1 MALLFGV
8 DASGVLGRPISD
20 ALEID
25 DSEGGALPVTF
36 HTAGG
41 PNGSHAP
48 RQVLVRPREGPP
60 KATRCLLT
68 TVLSGSREGAERCL
82 LFHPMTDEAED
93 AAFSAVADTFLEV
106 SEVAAVVFGADR
118 RVLLVNSAAEE
129 LFEAPRSRLLGRR
142 MEDIDRRLGEEEGSA
157 EGAMGDAAE
166 DSADGEARI
175 LGFSTGEGRQ
185 RFLRRVLRG
194 VILSGTTPAFYVLTL
209 DDITDELRTEEEL
222 RKMHRMQSLR
232 SLVGGIAHDF
242 NDLITAVLG
251 NISLAKLENAS
262 AAEIRNLLSEAE
274 QALGQ
279 AENLT
284 HELSALSE
292 GSGQQPRTGFSEL
305 VESAAAFVLRGTNVK
320 LRATFGAGLPEPALD
335 ANRLA
340 QVVQNLVMNAQQAMP
355 DGGIVEVSAD
365 RDEIAFLTGGRLP
378 SVRLT
383 VRDHGE
389 GIPRVHLKRIFEPFF
404 TTRRNGSGLGLTVA
418 QSIVV
423 GSGGRIEV
431 ESKPG
436 YGSAFTA
443 LLPST
448 EAHRQRARRSD
459 DSAAYVNKKI
469 LVMDD
474 DRFIRGILGRMV
486 DRLGCRSSLAA
497 DGNEAVFLYQEAM
510 DSGHPFDAVIMDL
523 TVPGGMGGKDAVRR
537 ILRVDPEA
545 TVVVTSGLPNDPVLK
560 EYKRFGFR
568 GSIAKPFTFEEIADT
583 LATVLTH

>member
-1 MALLFGV
+1 MARLFGV
-8 DASGVLGRPISD
+8 DSTGALGRRLSESLI
-20 ALEID
+20 LED
-25 DSEGGALPVTF
+25 DTGAELPEEFLEPHSEPSAARPVF
-36 HTAGG
+36 
-41 PNGSHAP
+41 
-48 RQVLVRPREGPP
+48 VRRRADSPQSIP
-60 KATRCLLT
+60 CLLT
-68 TVLSGSREGAERCL
+68 MVPTDTDGLEWCL
-82 LFHPMTDEAED
+82 LFRPLADEAED

-106 SEVAAVVFGADR
+106 SEVAALVFGEDR
-118 RVLLVNSAAEE
+118 RLLLVNSAAEV
-129 LFEAPRSRLLGRR
+129 LFDTPRRTLLGRQL
-142 MEDIDRRLGEEEGSA
+142 EDIEGRIGVGEGT
-157 EGAMGDAAE
+157 
-166 DSADGEARI
+166 ADGEATI
-175 LGFSTGEGRQ
+175 VEFSNADGSQ

-194 VILSGTTPAFYVLTL
+194 VTLAGATPAFYVLTL

-222 RKMHRMQSLR
+222 RKMHRVQSLR

-262 AAEIRNLLSEAE
+262 PAEVRNLLLEAE

-292 GSGQQPRTGFSEL
+292 SQRRQPRTGFAEL
-305 VESAAAFVLRGTNVK
+305 VQSAAAFVLRGTNVK

-355 DGGIVEVSAD
+355 EGGIVEVAAD
-365 RDEIAFLTGGRLP
+365 RDEAGVIARGQVP
-378 SVRLT
+378 AVRLT
-383 VRDHGE
+383 IRDHGE
-389 GIPRVHLKRIFEPFF
+389 GIPRAHLKRIFEPFY
-404 TTRRNGSGLGLTVA
+404 TTRRTGSGLGLTVA
-418 QSIVV
+418 RSIVV

-436 YGSAFTA
+436 YGSAFTV
-443 LLPST
+443 LLPSS
-448 EAHRQRARRSD
+448 EGSLQKDGRSD
-459 DSAAYVNKKI
+459 RVAAHANKKI

-474 DRFIRGILGRMV
+474 DRFIRDILGRMV

-545 TVVVTSGLPNDPVLK
+545 TVVVTSGSPDDPVLK
-560 EYKRFGFR
+560 EYERFGFR
-568 GSIAKPFTFEEIADT
+568 GSVPKPFTFEEIADT
-583 LATVLTH
+583 LDRVLSP

>member
-8 DASGVLGRPISD
+8 AGPGAIGRPISELLI
-20 ALEID
+20 LED
-25 DSEGGALPVTF
+25 PSGTRLPEAF
-36 HTAGG
+36 LG
-41 PNGSHAP
+41 PQNGPQVA
-48 RQVLVRPREGPP
+48 RNVLVRRRTDSPESIP
-60 KATRCLLT
+60 CLLT
-68 TVLSGSREGAERCL
+68 MVPTDTEGLEWCL
-82 LFHPMTDEAED
+82 LFRPLTDEAED
-93 AAFSAVADTFLEV
+93 AALSAVADTFLEV
-106 SEVAAVVFGADR
+106 SAVAAVVFGADR
-118 RVLLVNSAAEE
+118 RVLLANSAAEA
-129 LFEAPRSRLLGRR
+129 LLDTPRSVLLGR
-142 MEDIDRRLGEEEGSA
+142 DIEEIERRIGAGEGP
-157 EGAMGDAAE
+157 
-166 DSADGEARI
+166 ADGESRI
-175 LGFSTGEGRQ
+175 VGFSTADGSQ

-194 VILSGTTPAFYVLTL
+194 VTLSGATPAFYVLTL
-209 DDITDELRTEEEL
+209 DDVTDELRTEEEL
-222 RKMHRMQSLR
+222 RKMHRVQSLR

-262 AAEIRNLLSEAE
+262 PAEVRNLLLEAE

-292 GSGQQPRTGFSEL
+292 SQGRQPRAGFAEL
-305 VESAAAFVLRGTNVK
+305 VQSAAAFVLRGTNVK
-320 LRATFGAGLPEPALD
+320 LRATFGAGVSEPALD

-340 QVVQNLVMNAQQAMP
+340 QVVQNVVMNAQQAMP
-355 DGGIVEVSAD
+355 EGGIVEVAAD
-365 RDEIAFLTGGRLP
+365 RDEAGLVPGGHRAW
-378 SVRLT
+378 VRLT

-389 GIPRVHLKRIFEPFF
+389 GIPRAHLKRIFEPFY
-404 TTRRNGSGLGLTVA
+404 TTRQSGSGLGLTVA
-418 QSIVV
+418 KSIVV
-423 GSGGRIEV
+423 GAGGRIEV

-436 YGSAFTA
+436 YGSAFTV
-443 LLPST
+443 LLPT
-448 EAHRQRARRSD
+448 AEGHRPRRGRTD
-459 DSAAYVNKKI
+459 RTADYANKKI

-474 DRFIRGILGRMV
+474 DRFIRDILGRML

-583 LATVLTH
+583 LATVLTP

>member
-8 DASGVLGRPISD
+8 AASGALGRPISD
-20 ALEID
+20 ALDID
-25 DSEGGALPVTF
+25 AGEGGESPVASLATRG
-36 HTAGG
+36 A
-41 PNGSHAP
+41 NGSQAP

-68 TVLSGSREGAERCL
+68 TVLSASREGAEWCL
-82 LFHPMTDEAED
+82 LFHPITDEAED
-93 AAFSAVADTFLEV
+93 EAFSAVADTFLEV

-142 MEDIDRRLGEEEGSA
+142 MEDIDRRLGEEDPVD
-157 EGAMGDAAE
+157 GAFDNAAE
-166 DSADGEARI
+166 GEARI

-194 VILSGTTPAFYVLTL
+194 VTLSGTTPAFYVLTL

-292 GSGQQPRTGFSEL
+292 SSGQQPRTGFSEL
-305 VESAAAFVLRGTNVK
+305 VQSAAAFVLRGTNVK

-365 RDEIAFLTGGRLP
+365 RDEMSFLTGRHLP

-404 TTRRNGSGLGLTVA
+404 TTRRTGSGLGLTVA

-423 GSGGRIEV
+423 GAGGRIEV

-436 YGSAFTA
+436 YGSAFIA

-448 EAHRQRARRSD
+448 EAHQQRARRSD
-459 DSAAYVNKKI
+459 NSAAYVNKKI

-474 DRFIRGILGRMV
+474 DRFIRDILGRMV

-545 TVVVTSGLPNDPVLK
+545 TVVVTSGLPNDTVLK

-568 GSIAKPFTFEEIADT
+568 GSIAKPFTFEEIADA

>member
-1 MALLFGV
+1 MALLFGL
-8 DASGVLGRPISD
+8 DASAALGRPISD
-20 ALEID
+20 ALTID
-25 DSEGGALPVTF
+25 DTEGGESPITIL
-36 HTAGG
+36 TARG
-41 PNGSHAP
+41 PNGSPAP
-48 RQVLVRPREGPP
+48 RQVLVRRRDRPP
-60 KATRCLLT
+60 TAIRCLLT
-68 TVLSGSREGAERCL
+68 TVPLGPREEAEWCL

-129 LFEAPRSRLLGRR
+129 LFEAPRSRLLGRL
-142 MEDIDRRLGEEEGSA
+142 MEDIERRLGKEEG
-157 EGAMGDAAE
+157 AAE

-194 VILSGTTPAFYVLTL
+194 VTLSGTAPAFYVLTL

-251 NISLAKLENAS
+251 NISLARLENAS
-262 AAEIRNLLSEAE
+262 AAEIRNLLFEAE

-292 GSGQQPRTGFSEL
+292 SSGQQPRTGFSEL
-305 VESAAAFVLRGTNVK
+305 VQSAAAFVLRGTNVK
-320 LRATFGAGLPEPALD
+320 LRATFGAGLPDPALD

-355 DGGIVEVSAD
+355 EGGIVEVSAD
-365 RDEIAFLTGGRLP
+365 RDEISFLTGKHLP

-389 GIPRVHLKRIFEPFF
+389 GIPRVHLKRIFEPFY
-404 TTRRNGSGLGLTVA
+404 TTRRTGSGLGLTVA

-436 YGSAFTA
+436 YGSAFTV

-448 EAHRQRARRSD
+448 EAHRQKAGRLD
-459 DSAAYVNKKI
+459 NSAAYANKKI

-474 DRFIRGILGRMV
+474 DRFIRDILGRMV

-568 GSIAKPFTFEEIADT
+568 GSVAKPFTFEEIADT